1 MGRYEQKHSTIP
13 ISASAGSQSVI
24 YDNSTTSAS
33 RDPSM
38 VWLIDVVVI
47 IPDFEKFSSETVNEI
62 KIFWQPRK

>member
-1 MGRYEQKHSTIP
+1 MGRYEQKHSGIP
-13 ISASAGSQSVI
+13 ISASSGSQSVI
-24 YDNSTTSAS
+24 YDNCTPDAS

>member
-1 MGRYEQKHSTIP
+1 MGRYEQKHSSIP

-24 YDNSTTSAS
+24 YDDSTPGAS